1 MPYIY
6 QYLHIFIINCKV
18 ARAYL
23 NNIYDDFYTV
33 STWKRPKLLNINL
46 LVPAGT
52 LKYVKTGFV
61 LSALKPVCRGPVRQV
76 LLSLGRLTLGVH

>member
-1 MPYIY
+1 MML
-6 QYLHIFIINCKV
+6 QSV
-18 ARAYL
+18 RE
-23 NNIYDDFYTV
+23 V
-33 STWKRPKLLNINL
+33 LLSIDTKFNL

>member
-1 MPYIY
+1 MPM
-6 QYLHIFIINCKV
+6 
-18 ARAYL
+18 
-23 NNIYDDFYTV
+23 
-33 STWKRPKLLNINL
+33 
-46 LVPAGT
+46 GT